1 MAESGTDDVATRVE
15 RPVAASRSAVA
26 TGDIQRPPPTLTPQ
40 DTLRLD
46 EVGRFRRM
54 TYPSLMLSLVIVAA
68 LIPFLPGDPL
78 AVKMFAAGI
87 AIYAVGASW
96 LRWKVRDPDQWRERN
111 LMVIATCGG
120 AVVLGLTTYWG
131 PFSFAPMI
139 VVAAVYV
146 TANDGGF
153 PHALL
158 TYALAAVIQAV
169 LSIGIMIGAFADRGL
184 FLGVTAPLS
193 TQVAMQIVVQGML
206 LGALIGGRT
215 TRRITLESMDQAD
228 RAARET
234 AKREAV
240 IDEIRNEMQ
249 RAAGANRQGRFT
261 DQTIG
266 SFRLGLVLGRGGMGE
281 VYEARDVAKGMPAA
295 VKLLLVT
302 HLGDAQYVERFAR
315 EARAAAAL
323 DSPHVVR
330 ILEVGTAAAGIP
342 YLAMERLEGAEL
354 AALLQERRS
363 LSLTEVVELVDEI
376 ARGLDAARGAGIVHR
391 DMKPH
396 NVFHARQ
403 PDGASLWKILDF
415 GVSKLAETEGTLTRG
430 HVIGTPAYM
439 APEQA
444 RGDDVDHRADVYG
457 LAAIAYRALTG
468 RAPFASRDVANI
480 IHDVVYRMPPRPGG
494 LANLPAAVDAV
505 LAIALCKQPADRFA
519 TALDFAAELRRA
531 AAGDVDLDC
540 QRRAAAILRA
550 HPWDAAA

>member
-1 MAESGTDDVATRVE
+1 VAETSDDVVTRVE
-15 RPVAASRSAVA
+15 RPAAAPAAVTA
-26 TGDIQRPPPTLTPQ
+26 EAHRPAPTLTPQ
-40 DTLRLD
+40 DAQRLD

-54 TYPSLMLSLVIVAA
+54 TYPSLMVALAIV
-68 LIPFLPGDPL
+68 LCLLPFLPGDPL
-78 AVKMFAAGI
+78 AVRVFVAGI
-87 AIYAVGASW
+87 AIYAGGATW
-96 LRWKVRDPDQWRERN
+96 LRWKVRDPDEWRERN
-111 LMVIATCGG
+111 LVVIAACGG
-120 AVVLGLTTYWG
+120 AVVLGVIYYWG
-131 PFSFAPMI
+131 PFSFAPMLI
-139 VVAAVYV
+139 VASVYV
-146 TANDGGF
+146 TACDGGL
-153 PHALL
+153 PHAVL
-158 TYALAAVIQAV
+158 TYVLAAAIQLA
-169 LSIGIMIGAFADRGL
+169 LSITIMIGAIRDRGL
-184 FLGVTAPLS
+184 FDAGAAPLS
-193 TQVAMQIVVQGML
+193 TQVAMQIIVQGMF
-206 LGALIGGRT
+206 LGSLIGGRT
-215 TRRITLESMDQAD
+215 TRRITLESIIQAD

-234 AKREAV
+234 AKREAF
-240 IDEIRNEMQ
+240 IDEIRNDMQ

-266 SFRLGLVLGRGGMGE
+266 SFRLGLVIGRGGMGE
-281 VYEARDVAKGMPAA
+281 VYEARDVAKGTPAA

-505 LAIALCKQPADRFA
+505 LAIALCMQPADRFA

-531 AAGDVDLDC
+531 AAGDTDLDC